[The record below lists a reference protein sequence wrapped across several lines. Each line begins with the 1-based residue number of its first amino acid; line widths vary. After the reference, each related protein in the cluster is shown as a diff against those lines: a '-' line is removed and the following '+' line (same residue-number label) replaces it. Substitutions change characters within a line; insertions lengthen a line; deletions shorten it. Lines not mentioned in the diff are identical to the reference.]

1 MTETIGTMPNVEK
14 TPRRTVR
21 VEEALW
27 AAAQDAAE
35 SEGRTV
41 SDVIRDALTRY
52 VKRASK

>member
-1 MTETIGTMPNVEK
+1 MPNVEK

-35 SEGRTV
+35 AEGRTV

-52 VKRASK
+52 VKRAGK